1 MNNKIAFITCDSLI
15 NLTEDDQIL
24 QNYLLKSGIE
34 PIPYDWRITPL
45 NSIPENTVI
54 FRSPWDYYY
63 YEEEFTNWLNIGFD
77 TKKLVLNPLEVVKKN
92 FNKYYLFELRE
103 KGVLQPKMSLIK
115 IGDRLGLIEAVKLYE
130 SSEFVIKPLFSA
142 GAFETY
148 RLDSEKFDSEID
160 KFFELCDN
168 KSLIIQ
174 EFMPVITEGEISMI
188 FFNKKYSHSVL
199 KIPAKNDFR
208 VQLNHGGTFE
218 PFFPEE
224 SLIKTANDILSFFS
238 GSLLYARVDGIV
250 FDTKFYLLE
259 VELFEP
265 MLYFEGAEN
274 STLNFKI
281 ALDELS

>member
-1 MNNKIAFITCDSLI
+1 MTNKIAFITCDSLI

-24 QNYLLKSGIE
+24 RNYLLKSGIE
-34 PIPYDWRITPL
+34 PVPYDWRKTPL
-45 NSIPENTVI
+45 HSIQEKTVI
-54 FRSPWDYYY
+54 FRSPWDYYN
-63 YEEEFTNWLNIGFD
+63 YEEEFTNWLNAGFD
-77 TKKLVLNPLEVVKKN
+77 TKKLVLNPLEVVKNN
-92 FNKYYLFELRE
+92 FNKIYLFELRD

-115 IGDRLGLIEAVKLYE
+115 KGDRLGLIEAVKLFE

-148 RLDSEKFDSEID
+148 RLDSEKFDSGID

-168 KSLIIQ
+168 KSLIVQ
-174 EFMPVITEGEISMI
+174 EFMPVITGGEISMV
-188 FFNKKYSHSVL
+188 FFNRKYSHSVL

-218 PFFPEE
+218 PYFPGD
-224 SLIKTANDILSFFS
+224 SLIKTGNDILALIS

-250 FDTKFYLLE
+250 SDNNFYLLE

-274 STLNFKI
+274 SCFNFKI